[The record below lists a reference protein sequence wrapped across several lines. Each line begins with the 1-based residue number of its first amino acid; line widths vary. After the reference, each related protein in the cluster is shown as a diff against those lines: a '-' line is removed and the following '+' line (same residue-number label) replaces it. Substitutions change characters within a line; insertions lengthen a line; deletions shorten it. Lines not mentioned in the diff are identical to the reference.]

1 MIDTLLKNDLPQAY
15 GLTRPNVQLRY
26 KCLSGQ
32 FELGDEK
39 ACARCETRHRDE
51 CNLKMM
57 RINASNYVVTVVEHE
72 DYINQFNGKQ
82 LGKGKRC
89 DYLMYDMETHHKI
102 AFCDLGCYSEQY
114 VQLKQE
120 VAHRQV
126 CDSLKRFLDKPCGK
140 EFIDRFT
147 EKILIFG
154 RRDRA
159 IATAEKT
166 QLSRGNVKGNMQIFL
181 TNPISKSKILES
193 KEIIGETNVT
203 FLIVNYPESYVW

>member
-26 KCLSGQ
+26 QCLSGQ
-32 FELGDEK
+32 FELGDAK
-39 ACARCETRHRDE
+39 ACANCENRHGNA
-51 CNLKMM
+51 CNQKTM

-89 DYLMYDMETHHKI
+89 DYLMCDMETHHKI
-102 AFCDLGCYSEQY
+102 VFCDLGCYSEQY
-114 VQLKQE
+114 VKQKQE
-120 VAHRQV
+120 VTHRQV

-159 IATAEKT
+159 IDSAEKPT
-166 QLSRGNVKGNMQIFL
+166 PKDKVKENMQTFL
-181 TNPISKSKILES
+181 TNPFSKSKILES
-193 KEIIGETNVT
+193 KEVIGETNVT
-203 FLIVNYPESYVW
+203 FLIVNYPASYVW